1 MFDLIILDLDFPDM
15 YGEDVLKHLKKN
27 TATAKIPVFII
38 VSTIEKLIKQGANEF
53 FLKPFIP
60 EELLL
65 KIDFWIDSKRK
76 ARESEC
82 ERQLLQEYKDTVDRG
97 SIVSKTDKRGVISF
111 VNEKFCEISGYLPSE
126 LIGKPHNIL
135 RHPDM
140 PKEAFEELWQTILS
154 GQVWE
159 GVVKNRKKNGSH
171 YWVQTV
177 INPIIDIKG
186 NIIEF
191 IGIRTDIT
199 EMQDIKEKLREQ
211 LNISEEHFEDAY
223 LMAQM
228 YEKAIDESNILSRTN
243 IDGTIVYVN
252 SRFIEITGYRE
263 EEIIGKTHALFRH
276 PDTPNKVYVD
286 MWKTIHSGK
295 VWNGIL
301 KNRKKDGSEYWVDS
315 TIIPIKDKD
324 GNVNEFMAIR
334 HEVTEIITLHK
345 EIENTQQEII
355 YRMGEIA
362 ESRSKE
368 TGNHV
373 RRVAEYSKLLALKAG
388 LDENESNLISSAS
401 PMHDIGKVAIPDAV
415 LLKQGALN
423 TDEWVIMRSHS
434 TIGHKVLDGSQRPLL
449 RASAIIAKEHH
460 EKYDGTGYPEG
471 LFGENIHIYARIVT
485 IADVFDALGSDRIYK
500 KAWSLEKIINLFKE
514 ERGKHFDPNLVDLF
528 LDNLDGFLD
537 IRDLYN
543 DNLIL
548 QEEEKD
554 GTYAQ

>member
-1 MFDLIILDLDFPDM
+1 
-15 YGEDVLKHLKKN
+15 
-27 TATAKIPVFII
+27 
-38 VSTIEKLIKQGANEF
+38 
-53 FLKPFIP
+53 
-60 EELLL
+60 
-65 KIDFWIDSKRK
+65 
-76 ARESEC
+76 
-82 ERQLLQEYKDTVDRG
+82 
-97 SIVSKTDKRGVISF
+97 
-111 VNEKFCEISGYLPSE
+111 
-126 LIGKPHNIL
+126 
-135 RHPDM
+135 
-140 PKEAFEELWQTILS
+140 
-154 GQVWE
+154 
-159 GVVKNRKKNGSH
+159 
-171 YWVQTV
+171 
-177 INPIIDIKG
+177 NPIIDIKG

-211 LNISEEHFEDAY
+211 LNISEEHFEDSY

-228 YEKAIDESNILSRTN
+228 YEKAINESNILSRTN
-243 IDGTIVYVN
+243 IDGTIIYVN

-301 KNRKKDGSEYWVDS
+301 KNRKKDGSEYWVES

-423 TDEWVIMRSHS
+423 ADEWVIMRSHS

-449 RASAIIAKEHH
+449 RTSAIIAKKHH